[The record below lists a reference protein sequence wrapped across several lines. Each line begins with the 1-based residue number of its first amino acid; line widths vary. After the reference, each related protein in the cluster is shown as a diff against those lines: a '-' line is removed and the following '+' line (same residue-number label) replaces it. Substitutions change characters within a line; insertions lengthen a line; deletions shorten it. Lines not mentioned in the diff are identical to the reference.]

1 MGEAGT
7 AANVSNRVR
16 VMPTSGRPWQKLNA
30 LAAAIEAAA
39 QREPYPR
46 LAQLMQ
52 AISVQQAGTRGASSL
67 RA

>member
-1 MGEAGT
+1 
-7 AANVSNRVR
+7 
-16 VMPTSGRPWQKLNA
+16 MPTSGRPWQKLNA
-30 LAAAIEAAA
+30 LAAGIEAAA

-52 AISVQQAGTRGASSL
+52 ALAAPQAGIRGTDSQ

>member
-1 MGEAGT
+1 
-7 AANVSNRVR
+7 
-16 VMPTSGRPWQKLNA
+16 MPTSGRPWQRLNA
-30 LAAAIEAAA
+30 LADAIEAAA

-52 AISVQQAGTRGASSL
+52 AMVVQQAGLRGAIPQ

>member
-1 MGEAGT
+1 VT
-7 AANVSNRVR
+7 PR
-16 VMPTSGRPWQKLNA
+16 SGRSWQKLNA
-30 LAAAIEAAA
+30 LADAIEAAA

-52 AISVQQAGTRGASSL
+52 AISVQQAGSRGANSL

>member
-1 MGEAGT
+1 
-7 AANVSNRVR
+7 
-16 VMPTSGRPWQKLNA
+16 MPTSGRPWQKLNA
-30 LAAAIEAAA
+30 LANALEAAA

-52 AISVQQAGTRGASSL
+52 AMAVQQTGMRGTSSP

>member
-1 MGEAGT
+1 
-7 AANVSNRVR
+7 
-16 VMPTSGRPWQKLNA
+16 MPTSGRPWQKLNA

-52 AISVQQAGTRGASSL
+52 VLAVQQAETRGTNSQ

>member
-1 MGEAGT
+1 
-7 AANVSNRVR
+7 
-16 VMPTSGRPWQKLNA
+16 MPTPGRPWQKLNA
-30 LAAAIEAAA
+30 LAAAIEAAE

-52 AISVQQAGTRGASSL
+52 ALAGQQAGMREASPQ

>member
-1 MGEAGT
+1 
-7 AANVSNRVR
+7 
-16 VMPTSGRPWQKLNA
+16 MPTSGRPWQKLNA

-52 AISVQQAGTRGASSL
+52 ALTAPQVGSRETNAQ

>member
-1 MGEAGT
+1 
-7 AANVSNRVR
+7 
-16 VMPTSGRPWQKLNA
+16 MPTSGRPWQKLNA
-30 LAAAIEAAA
+30 LADAIEASA

-52 AISVQQAGTRGASSL
+52 ALAVQRVGMRGASAQ

>member
-1 MGEAGT
+1 
-7 AANVSNRVR
+7 
-16 VMPTSGRPWQKLNA
+16 LNA
-30 LAAAIEAAA
+30 LADAIDAAA

-52 AISVQQAGTRGASSL
+52 ALVIQPAGLRGASPQ